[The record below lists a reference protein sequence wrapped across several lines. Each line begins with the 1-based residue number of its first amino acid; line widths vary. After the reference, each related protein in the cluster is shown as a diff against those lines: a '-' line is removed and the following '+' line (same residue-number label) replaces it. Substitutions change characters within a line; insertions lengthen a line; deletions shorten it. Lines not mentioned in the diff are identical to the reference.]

1 MKRLVI
7 YGTGGH
13 AAEVLDLIDAINAVQ
28 PAWQVDGFLVDSS
41 FRAAPFYL
49 GYPVL
54 GDHGYLQT
62 CPETAIVIAM
72 GNGQARQMIADKIRN
87 LITSPFLPTLIH
99 PEAIISSRATLGQG
113 IQICA
118 QSIIQA
124 RASIADHVIINVAC
138 SISHDC
144 TIGPFATLAPGVR
157 LAGNVTV
164 ASHANLG
171 IGAVAIPGVHIGQG
185 SIIGAGAVLIHD
197 APPACTVAGN
207 PATRI
212 GTATR

>member
-13 AAEVLDLIDAINAVQ
+13 AAEVLDLIDAINAVK
-28 PAWQVDGFLVDSS
+28 PTWQVDGFLVDGA
-41 FRAAPFYL
+41 FQGAPSYL

-54 GDHGYLQT
+54 GDHSYLLN
-62 CPETAIVIAM
+62 CPETAIVIAI
-72 GNGQARQMIADKIRN
+72 GDGQARQIIADKILN
-87 LITSPFLPTLIH
+87 LIASPFFPTLIH
-99 PEAIISSRATLGQG
+99 PGATISSRATLGEG

-118 QSIIQA
+118 QSTIQA

-164 ASHANLG
+164 TSHATLG

-185 SIIGAGAVLIHD
+185 SIIGAGTVLIRD
-197 APPACTVAGN
+197 VPSACTVAGN

-212 GTATR
+212 RATTR

>member
-1 MKRLVI
+1 MKPLVI

-13 AAEVLDLIDAINAVQ
+13 AAEVLDLIDAINTIQ
-28 PAWQVDGFLVDSS
+28 PTWQVDGFLVDAS
-41 FRAAPFYL
+41 FQDAPFYL

-62 CPETAIVIAM
+62 SPETAIVIAL

-87 LITSPFLPTLIH
+87 LITSPFFPTLIH
-99 PEAIISSRATLGQG
+99 PEAIISSRATLGEG

-144 TIGPFATLAPGVR
+144 TIGPFATLAPGAR

-164 ASHANLG
+164 ASHTSLG
-171 IGAVAIPGVHIGQG
+171 IGVVAIPGVHLGQG
-185 SIIGAGAVLIHD
+185 SIVGAGAVLIRD
-197 APPACTVAGN
+197 VPPASTVAGN

>member
-13 AAEVLDLIDAINAVQ
+13 AAEVLDLIDAINAIQ
-28 PAWQVDGFLVDSS
+28 PTWQVDGFLVDAS
-41 FRAAPFYL
+41 FQDAPFYL

-54 GDHGYLQT
+54 GDHGYLKT
-62 CPETAIVIAM
+62 SPETAIVIAI
-72 GNGQARQMIADKIRN
+72 GSGQARQMIANKIRN
-87 LITSPFLPTLIH
+87 LITSPFFPTLIH
-99 PEAIISSRATLGQG
+99 PDAIISSRATLGAG

-124 RASIADHVIINVAC
+124 RASIEGHVIINVAC

-144 TIGPFATLAPGVR
+144 AIGSFATLAPGVR

-164 ASHANLG
+164 ANHASLG
-171 IGAVAIPGVHIGQG
+171 IGVVAIPGVHLGEG

-197 APPACTVAGN
+197 VPPGCTVAGN

-212 GTATR
+212 RTETR